1 MVAPRRGRG
10 GGGRGA
16 TAPPSA
22 AEVSPDP
29 AHTPCTSSVPCTLL
43 TPVAPHSLSFRPLV
57 LPEACDLALHLPADA
72 RSAARASFD
81 GRGACRLPAGACAAG
96 GRGGAHGVAASDRDE
111 ESGARR

>member
-1 MVAPRRGRG
+1 MGEG
-10 GGGRGA
+10 E
-16 TAPPSA
+16 APPPPPPPLKF
-22 AEVSPDP
+22 SPDP

-81 GRGACRLPAGACAAG
+81 GRGACRLPAGAWVRATTSACALPVVT
-96 GRGGAHGVAASDRDE
+96 GGALDADW
-111 ESGARR
+111 